1 MRRTHG
7 LRCTGAAITVAVAMT
22 AVGCV
27 GGAPPAG
34 RPPSTDHPEPAP
46 PADDPALV
54 SRSIMPPGNGN
65 ISGFTTA
72 HLDDQRAA
80 YDRLEVAQAT
90 GTVTDESLPA
100 YYKDARLD
108 ASAASVRTDT
118 PTPGVSVRWDR
129 WGVPTVHGD
138 TAEQVAWGAGWV
150 VAETRLL
157 IAEAGRVLG
166 RAGTIEM
173 GGSDIIG
180 ALAQIGSL
188 PQVNYT
194 DAELEAALDRTVADH
209 GPEGQ
214 RMLAAIDA
222 FVDGINFWLD
232 TNTFPQEVVDA
243 GLHWRHW
250 TRADVLA
257 VGVVVDDIFGAGGG
271 DEVGNATML
280 TALER
285 RLGATAGRATFDD
298 LRTAH
303 DDRSTTHV
311 NDRFDGPIMEAADGT
326 RSPDTAVDPAAV
338 AIPDSPIATPPVRDA
353 LMSNY
358 VAVTGARSASGHPI
372 LVGGPQSSYF
382 APQLLLEMGL
392 QGGGYDSRGVT
403 FPGLG
408 PWVVIGRG
416 RSYAWTATAGGSD
429 LSDAR
434 VERLCEPDGSPP
446 STTSR
451 SYLFEGRC
459 VAMTR
464 PDTATMTAWRTVHG
478 PVAGTGT
485 VAGQPVAISRQRMS
499 RFQTAAATTAF
510 WALNRNGVASAAS
523 FAATMSAVPMSFN
536 WLYVDAADVAYFHSG
551 WYPIR
556 AAGVDPDLP
565 SWGTGEWEWRGRLDW
580 SRQPQRVLNDGEVAV
595 SWNNRVAPGW
605 RESDNDWSSGEVQRV
620 DLLATRAAELHD
632 ATPADV
638 VRVAQDAAT
647 VDLRGAAVLGPVLDV
662 LDSGPAP
669 SAELASTVAALRRW
683 QDAGAHRRD
692 VEGDGWYDDPTVAVM
707 DAWFPSLVEAVFAP
721 TLGPAFDPPIRR
733 PKTVDHAPSL
743 TGSAY
748 GYGWHGQLARDLHRV
763 LGDRPTPPGVPI
775 ACGGGSL
782 DRCRAVLWATLD
794 AARRSTGG
802 APKLALLERIRFIPF
817 LPNADSM
824 RWVNRPTFQQVVGFG

>member
-1 MRRTHG
+1 
-7 LRCTGAAITVAVAMT
+7 
-22 AVGCV
+22 
-27 GGAPPAG
+27 
-34 RPPSTDHPEPAP
+34 
-46 PADDPALV
+46 
-54 SRSIMPPGNGN
+54 
-65 ISGFTTA
+65 
-72 HLDDQRAA
+72 
-80 YDRLEVAQAT
+80 
-90 GTVTDESLPA
+90 
-100 YYKDARLD
+100 
-108 ASAASVRTDT
+108 
-118 PTPGVSVRWDR
+118 
-129 WGVPTVHGD
+129 
-138 TAEQVAWGAGWV
+138 
-150 VAETRLL
+150 
-157 IAEAGRVLG
+157 
-166 RAGTIEM
+166 
-173 GGSDIIG
+173 
-180 ALAQIGSL
+180 
-188 PQVNYT
+188 
-194 DAELEAALDRTVADH
+194 
-209 GPEGQ
+209 
-214 RMLAAIDA
+214 
-222 FVDGINFWLD
+222 
-232 TNTFPQEVVDA
+232 
-243 GLHWRHW
+243 
-250 TRADVLA
+250 
-257 VGVVVDDIFGAGGG
+257 
-271 DEVGNATML
+271 
-280 TALER
+280 
-285 RLGATAGRATFDD
+285 
-298 LRTAH
+298 
-303 DDRSTTHV
+303 
-311 NDRFDGPIMEAADGT
+311 
-326 RSPDTAVDPAAV
+326 
-338 AIPDSPIATPPVRDA
+338 
-353 LMSNY
+353 MSNY

-536 WLYVDAADVAYFHSG
+536 WLYMDAADVAYFHSG

-620 DLLATRAAELHD
+620 DLLATRAADLRD
-632 ATPADV
+632 ATPADLV
-638 VRVAQDAAT
+638 QVAQDAAT

-683 QDAGAHRRD
+683 QGAGAHRRD
-692 VEGDGWYDDPTVAVM
+692 VDGDGWYDDPTVAVM

-721 TLGPAFDPPIRR
+721 TLGPAFDPPVRR

-782 DRCRAVLWATLD
+782 DRCRTVLWATLD